1 MPCQSY
7 DSSWDSH
14 DSDRDKI
21 RELKKQADMLA
32 RIACK
37 ALTELEDNKISDVLL
52 LKDDE
57 VRVWWA
63 AHKEADRKE
72 RERVAELERRKRI
85 KAEAL
90 ARLSDEEKELLGLA
104 PKAKPYTGRR
114 TRTTPVIS
122 WQDDKGNIWMSH
134 EDEDDE
140 DK

>member
-7 DSSWDSH
+7 DNSWD
-14 DSDRDKI
+14 DGSDARKI

-72 RERVAELERRKRI
+72 RERVAELERRKRV

-90 ARLSDEEKELLGLA
+90 AR
-104 PKAKPYTGRR
+104 YC
-114 TRTTPVIS
+114 
-122 WQDDKGNIWMSH
+122 
-134 EDEDDE
+134 
-140 DK
+140 